1 MYIRAS
7 GGGGTAMQSRI
18 FKGRRRV
25 IGALAVVVAAGLI
38 AGALWLGRD
47 GRGDASMTEET
58 AFFRTPGAEAPYMA
72 AYDAVL
78 AGWPVAYEDI
88 YVPTS
93 MGVTHVIASGAD
105 DAPPLVLLHAA
116 MATATVWR
124 PNIEE
129 LSRHFRVY
137 AVDVVGQGGK
147 SVASRTVKN
156 RRDYADWMN
165 ELFDGLG
172 IERASIVGNSYGGF
186 LALNQASL
194 APERVDRVVLISPP
208 GGFVSF
214 MPVFRTMI
222 WGALRAQ
229 AQRLFG
235 VRRSA
240 PDFMS
245 IVGGPVGFNP
255 DDEDW
260 LALGRQ
266 LMDGAMVAGTLR
278 INMIMPVVFSDAELG
293 AIRAPTLLL
302 IAEHEIIYEPHATLR
317 RALERMPGLE
327 AEIVP
332 GAHHFA
338 AMSRPDMMNARIVA
352 FLEAD
357 Q

>member
-1 MYIRAS
+1 
-7 GGGGTAMQSRI
+7 MQSGI

-47 GRGDASMTEET
+47 GRGDASMPEET
-58 AFFRTPGAEAPYMA
+58 AFFRTPEAEAPYMA

-78 AGWPVAYEDI
+78 AGWPVAYEDL

-124 PNIEE
+124 PNVEE

-165 ELFDGLG
+165 ELFDRLG

-186 LALNQASL
+186 VALNQASL
-194 APERVDRVVLISPP
+194 APGRVERVVLISPA
-208 GGFVSF
+208 GGFVSV
-214 MPVFRTMI
+214 MPAFRSMI
-222 WGALRAQ
+222 WQGLKGGVR
-229 AQRLFG
+229 RLFG
-235 VRRSA
+235 GRRGGPDLLSA
-240 PDFMS
+240 
-245 IVGGPVGFNP
+245 IAGPVGFNP
-255 DDEDW
+255 ADEDW
-260 LALGRQ
+260 LALGRL
-266 LMDGAMVAGTLR
+266 LMDGSLR
-278 INMIMPVVFSDAELG
+278 MDNMIMPAVFSEAELG
-293 AIRAPTLLL
+293 AIQAPTLLL
-302 IAEHEIIYEPHATLR
+302 IAGHEILYDPDPTLR
-317 RALERMPGLE
+317 RAMERMPGLE
-327 AEIVP
+327 GEVVAD
-332 GAHHFA
+332 AHHLA
-338 AMSRPDMMNARIVA
+338 AMAQPDAVNARIVA